1 MTTDNPKK
9 SGNSDSSKGME
20 KKSGYK
26 PINEG
31 YKPTTSEH
39 SSSPPKAPEGGSGKT
54 D

>member
-1 MTTDNPKK
+1 MANGDNKK
-9 SGNSDSSKGME
+9 SGNSDNSKGME

-31 YKPTTSEH
+31 YRPTTSEH
-39 SSSPPKAPEGGSGKT
+39 TSSPPKAPEGGSGKS